1 MSKSDIFAIGMIILE
16 VCTLQPSSECYDE
29 ESYNIVD
36 SGKRLIYHKLLRKD
50 LLKLLKSTLLSWL
63 NALT

>member
-1 MSKSDIFAIGMIILE
+1 MSKSDVFAIGMIILE
-16 VCTLQPSSECYDE
+16 VCALQPSSECYDE

-36 SGKRLIYHKLLRKD
+36 SGKRLFYHKLLRKD
-50 LLKLLKSTLLSWL
+50 LLKLLKFTLLSWL

>member
-1 MSKSDIFAIGMIILE
+1 MNKSDIFAIGMIILE

-36 SGKRLIYHKLLRKD
+36 HIIQERIGKTSKVYTPKM
-50 LLKLLKSTLLSWL
+50 
-63 NALT
+63 A